1 MASVAG
7 VARVGAPNG
16 TTDSRRAETAD
27 TMPNG
32 ISLHMQRSE
41 ICRSGLFRSGLVEHV
56 NASVGSIEAC
66 PHRRHGQSVNRAR
79 LVHLDPGN
87 YGARVVVAVALLG
100 LGWINVRLIPVD
112 DAYRMGVVDA
122 LEAAIV
128 DAGFRGDR
136 RRFHDPLGAG
146 ATSTER
152 RDRTPETR
160 LAQPA
165 QIGVSA
171 VVECQAGSLLTDASG
186 EVEDRPSGRWMLL
199 AHQSGA
205 FPRSRR

>member
-1 MASVAG
+1 MALWNTS
-7 VARVGAPNG
+7 
-16 TTDSRRAETAD
+16 T
-27 TMPNG
+27 
-32 ISLHMQRSE
+32 
-41 ICRSGLFRSGLVEHV
+41 
-56 NASVGSIEAC
+56 ASVGSIEAC
-66 PHRRHGQSVNRAR
+66 PHRRHGESVNRAR
-79 LVHLDPGN
+79 LVDLDQSN
-87 YGARVVVAVALLG
+87 YGAHVVVAVALLG
-100 LGWINVRLIPVD
+100 LGWSNVRLIAVD
-112 DAYRMGVVDA
+112 DAYRMRVDA

-152 RDRTPETR
+152 RARTPETR

-165 QIGVSA
+165 QVGVSA

-186 EVEDRPSGRWMLL
+186 EAKDRTSGRWMLL